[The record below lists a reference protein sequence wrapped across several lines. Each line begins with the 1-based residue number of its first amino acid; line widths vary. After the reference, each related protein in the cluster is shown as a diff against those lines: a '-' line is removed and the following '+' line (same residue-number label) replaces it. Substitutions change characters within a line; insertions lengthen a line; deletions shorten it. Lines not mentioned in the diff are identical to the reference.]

1 MRKKNFLFQEL
12 KKRCGKN
19 ILLYRESN
27 GLYIYDGKKLR
38 HIIIDEK
45 NILSDNN
52 RILDIAIYNH
62 NSVWLLTPNGIV
74 ICDAKSGSLKQYRC
88 TLSSCGQLKCLV
100 KVDDTLYI
108 GTEKGNIITFNL
120 LHLNFAPYWNEI
132 KVPISNL
139 TYEKDVLGVAT
150 SGQGICCINVKYGV
164 EHETIWV

>member
-1 MRKKNFLFQEL
+1 MNHEKRILERVFTEEINFSVQALE
-12 KKRCGKN
+12 KDEENR
-19 ILLYRESN
+19 LYIGTVN

-150 SGQGICCINVKYGV
+150 SGQEFFYYP
-164 EHETIWV
+164 